1 MKKTASAATEN
12 LGAQKEITPL
22 TAGRLETSRPQVNQP
37 TSRAKQQTPSEE
49 AATTEE
55 SNTGGQPAEPP
66 SLLARLWQALE
77 SLAEGFWQSDS
88 VKDDEIQG
96 EFAEKLNCLSF
107 GCPIYVRNRRAK
119 FHKY

>member
-1 MKKTASAATEN
+1 MQAEADDGDEKTASAATEN
-12 LGAQKEITPL
+12 LGAQKESPPDGGTPRNKSSSGEPTDEPSE
-22 TAGRLETSRPQVNQP
+22 TAD
-37 TSRAKQQTPSEE
+37 PSEE

-96 EFAEKLNCLSF
+96 DS
-107 GCPIYVRNRRAK
+107 PRS
-119 FHKY
+119 